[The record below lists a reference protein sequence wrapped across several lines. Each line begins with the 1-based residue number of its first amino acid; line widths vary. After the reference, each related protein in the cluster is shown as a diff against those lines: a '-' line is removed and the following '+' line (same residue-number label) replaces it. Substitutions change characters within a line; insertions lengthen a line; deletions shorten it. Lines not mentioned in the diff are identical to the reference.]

1 MDDLKLFAKNDKEL
15 QELLGIVKDY
25 STSIKMMFNTD
36 KCAKLTMKRGQHS
49 KSSNITL
56 DPGTTIRELDNH
68 EEYKYLGISEG
79 AGISHNKMKDKLKK
93 EYIRR
98 IRLVLKSQL
107 NSKNKINAINS
118 LAIPILLYS
127 FPIINWTM
135 GEIKAIDIKTRKL
148 LTCNRAHHPKADVD
162 RLYLKRSE
170 GGRGLLQVEMNFKIS
185 FIGQQKYLENTKDWM
200 MTCVRA
206 HDSQK
211 KRYSIRKKSEDYKKD
226 LGVDIVDESAHITG
240 NVITDAKAAKKIAKK
255 AALNKLDTN
264 WRSKALHG
272 KFAERASKADV
283 NQECTFLWLKSS
295 NLKAETEGFIIAAQ
309 DQSLKTNNYLKNIMK
324 VGGDGKCRYCKEQL
338 ETIDHLVSGCS
349 TLAKSE
355 YIIRHNKVAQYIHW
369 KVCQHYDMEVN
380 NKWYEHQ
387 TEPVMEN
394 SKATILWDFA
404 IQTDRTIKANRPD
417 LVIRDKKTRTCLL
430 LDVSIPTDKNTS
442 LKTFEKLSKYKDLD
456 IELSKSWKVKTKTI
470 PIIIGALGVINR
482 STPKYV
488 KEVPGKISISELQK
502 ITLLGTS
509 RILRKALSLNAL

>member
-1 MDDLKLFAKNDKEL
+1 MTYD
-15 QELLGIVKDY
+15 Q
-25 STSIKMMFNTD
+25 
-36 KCAKLTMKRGQHS
+36 
-49 KSSNITL
+49 
-56 DPGTTIRELDNH
+56 
-68 EEYKYLGISEG
+68 
-79 AGISHNKMKDKLKK
+79 
-93 EYIRR
+93 
-98 IRLVLKSQL
+98 
-107 NSKNKINAINS
+107 NS
-118 LAIPILLYS
+118 LAIPVLLYS

-135 GEIKAIDIKTRKL
+135 GEIKGIDIKTRKL

-170 GGRGLLQVEMNFKIS
+170 GGRGLLQVEMNFKTT

-200 MTCVRA
+200 MTCVRT

-211 KRYSIRKKSEDYKKD
+211 KLYSIRKKSDDYRKD
-226 LGVDIVDESAHITG
+226 LGVDIVGESAVSTG
-240 NVITDAKAAKKIAKK
+240 NVISDAKAAKLIAKK
-255 AALNKLDTN
+255 AALNKLDNN
-264 WRSKALHG
+264 WRNKALHG
-272 KFAERASKADV
+272 KFPERASKADV
-283 NQECTFLWLKSS
+283 DKERTFLWLKSS

-380 NKWYEHQ
+380 SKWYEHQ
-387 TEPVMEN
+387 TEPVTEN

-430 LDVSIPTDKNTS
+430 LDVSIPTDRNTS

-456 IELSKSWKVKTKTI
+456 IELSKSWKVKTKTV